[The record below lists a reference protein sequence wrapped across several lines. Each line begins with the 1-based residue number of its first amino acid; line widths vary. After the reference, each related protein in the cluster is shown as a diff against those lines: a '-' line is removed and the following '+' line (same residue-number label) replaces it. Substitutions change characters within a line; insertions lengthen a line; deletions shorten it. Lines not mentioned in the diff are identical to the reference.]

1 MNLLRPASDQ
11 ARPFIAPR
19 LECAA
24 PMPPALRTQALTRI
38 FRKAPRRGAPAQ
50 EFRAVDGVDLEI
62 QPGELFGLLGP
73 NGAGKTTL
81 IKILCTLLFPTS
93 GVAEVCGLDI
103 VKDCERV
110 REKINMVSGGE
121 PSGYGL
127 LTIREQLWVFS
138 QLYGLTTKEALARID
153 RMIEQYGLTK
163 DAGTKINRLSTGMRQ
178 KMNLIRGF
186 MTNPS
191 VLFLD
196 EPTLGL
202 DAHIARQAR
211 GFIREWMAED
221 RTRALLLTTHYL
233 AEAQEL
239 CDRVAIIYQGRIRA
253 CDTPSNLIAAHRGD
267 AVFEITLSGL
277 DGQAEK
283 LRTDVDMKVSRIDA
297 DAAAGRTTVRFTL
310 PDDAAL
316 PGALS
321 RMAALG
327 GKVVT
332 LSKHE
337 VTLEDVFVKI
347 AGQSIAEAEKASE

>member
-1 MNLLRPASDQ
+1 
-11 ARPFIAPR
+11 
-19 LECAA
+19 
-24 PMPPALRTQALTRI
+24 MPPAIRTSNLTRVY
-38 FRKAPRRGAPAQ
+38 RKRPSRGAPAV
-50 EFRAVDGVDLEI
+50 EFRAVDSVSLDI

-81 IKILCTLLFPTS
+81 IKILCTLLFPSAGT
-93 GVAEVCGLDI
+93 AEVCGFDV

-110 REKINMVSGGE
+110 RERINMVSGGE

-138 QLYGLTTKEALARID
+138 QLYGLDTKTAMDRID
-153 RMIEQYGLTK
+153 RALAQYGLAG

-211 GFIREWMAED
+211 DYIHAWMEED
-221 RTRALLLTTHYL
+221 RARTILLTTHYM

-239 CDRVAIIYQGRIRA
+239 CDRVAIVHQGQVRA
-253 CDTPSNLIAAHRGD
+253 CDTPENLIAQYRNEAVYEVTVGGTNGAGERLKDLPTARFVRTESD
-267 AVFEITLSGL
+267 AS
-277 DGQAEK
+277 
-283 LRTDVDMKVSRIDA
+283 
-297 DAAAGRTTVRFTL
+297 AGRTTVRFSL
-310 PDDAAL
+310 DDDGQLTGVLGSISAT
-316 PGALS
+316 GARILN
-321 RMAALG
+321 
-327 GKVVT
+327 
-332 LSKHE
+332 LSKIE
-337 VTLEDVFVKI
+337 ITLEDVFVRI
-347 AGQSIAEAEKASE
+347 VGRSMAEAEKEA

>member
-1 MNLLRPASDQ
+1 
-11 ARPFIAPR
+11 
-19 LECAA
+19 
-24 PMPPALRTQALTRI
+24 MPPAIRTRNLTRI
-38 FRKAPRRGAPAQ
+38 YRKSPKRGAPAA
-50 EFRAVDGVDLEI
+50 EFRAVDDVDLEI

-121 PSGYGL
+121 ASGYGL

-138 QLYGLTTKEALARID
+138 QLYGLTTKEALSRID
-153 RMIEQYGLTK
+153 RMLDQYGLAA

-186 MTNPS
+186 MTGPS

-211 GFIREWMAED
+211 GFIRDWMAED
-221 RTRALLLTTHYL
+221 RTRTILLTTHYL

-239 CDRVAIIYQGRIRA
+239 CDRVAIIHQGRIRA
-253 CDTPSNLIAAHRGD
+253 CDTPAALIAAHRGD
-267 AVFEITLSGL
+267 AVFEVTLTGL
-277 DGQAEK
+277 DGQAER
-283 LRTDVDMKVSRIDA
+283 LRQDADMKVSRLDA
-297 DAAAGRTTVRFTL
+297 DVAAGRTTVRFTL

-316 PGALS
+316 TGALS

-327 GKVVT
+327 GKIVN

-347 AGQSIAEAEKASE
+347 AGQSIAEAEKSSE

>member
-1 MNLLRPASDQ
+1 
-11 ARPFIAPR
+11 
-19 LECAA
+19 
-24 PMPPALRTQALTRI
+24 MPPAIRTQGLTRLY
-38 FRKAPRRGAPAQ
+38 RKAPRRGVPAQ

-93 GVAEVCGLDI
+93 GTAEVCGLDV

-110 REKINMVSGGE
+110 RERINMVSGGE

-138 QLYGLTTKEALARID
+138 QLYGLSTAEAMSRID
-153 RMIEQYGLTK
+153 RMLDQYGLAK

-186 MTNPS
+186 MTAPS

-202 DAHIARQAR
+202 DAHIARQTR
-211 GFIREWMAED
+211 DFIRAWMAED

-233 AEAQEL
+233 AEAHEL
-239 CDRVAIIYQGRIRA
+239 CDRVAIIHQGRIRA
-253 CDTPSNLIAAHRGD
+253 CDTPENLVAAHRGD

-277 DGQAEK
+277 DGQSEA
-283 LRTDVDMKVSRIDA
+283 LRRDPDMKVSRLDA
-297 DAAAGRTTVRFTL
+297 DPAAGHTTVRFSL
-310 PDDAAL
+310 ADDAAL

-327 GKVVT
+327 GRIVN

-347 AGQSIAEAEKASE
+347 AGQTIADAEKSSE